1 MRLLHRVPLLLLA
14 WTHVGWGLFL
24 RLARPLGR
32 VADDREAR
40 PAGPLAGASA
50 DAVATA
56 DRTAAPGPTVSLII
70 AAYAEQ
76 DVIADTIARLR
87 AQTWPRERLQL
98 IVACDGSPDATA
110 ERARAAGADV
120 VLELER
126 GGKHHAQT
134 AGVVAATGELLLFSD
149 ANTRWEPDAVAEL
162 AAAFADPAVGYACG
176 RVTFVAAEGGGNQ
189 EGAYWRLEMALRR
202 RESDWWSVTAGN
214 GAIYGLRADLW
225 PRLRTAHGHDLS
237 LPHQVVRLGRLAIDR
252 PTAHASEPMVP
263 SIEGEWRRK
272 RRMMNQ
278 AWRIVLRGGRRGGLD
293 GGILDPRGLPPR
305 YLAAIVSHR
314 WLRYAS
320 PFLHL
325 LALAAGLRLLA
336 SGRAPRADRLLLA
349 AHLALLAGAAG
360 AGRLRWRPLLL
371 CRYYVA
377 MTASIAVGLADHL
390 RHGAPV
396 GWDPAEGTR

>member
-32 VADDREAR
+32 VADDREAW
-40 PAGPLAGASA
+40 PAAA
-50 DAVATA
+50 
-56 DRTAAPGPTVSLII
+56 AAPPRVSLII

-87 AQTWPRERLQL
+87 AQTVPLQL

-110 ERARAAGADV
+110 ERARAAGADL

-126 GGKHHAQT
+126 GGKHHAQ
-134 AGVVAATGELLLFSD
+134 AAAVAAASGELLLFSD

-162 AAAFADPAVGYACG
+162 AAAFDDPAVGYACG
-176 RVTFVAAEGGGNQ
+176 RVTFVAEGDGAGGNQ

-214 GAIYGLRADLW
+214 GAIYALRRELW

-237 LPHQVVRLGRLAIDR
+237 LPHQVVRLGLLAVDR
-252 PTAHASEPMVP
+252 PSARASEPMVP

-278 AWRIVLRGGRRGGLD
+278 AWRIVLHGGRGGGLD

-305 YLAAIVSHR
+305 YLAALVSHR

-336 SGRAPRADRLLLA
+336 SGRAPRVDRLLLA
-349 AHLALLAGAAG
+349 AHLAVLGGAAA
-360 AGRLRWRPLLL
+360 AGRWRWRPLLL

-390 RHGAPV
+390 RHGAPA